1 MQGISIRCK
10 QECVPIVYDARYDI
24 EATTPQLVLP
34 LQSIHMIKPFA
45 VFSRI
50 QSRLYLTS
58 QTIQLNGI
66 ILFIGEYYKTV
77 KSIDIATVYDI
88 SGYVSAPIRQVI
100 ATA

>member
-1 MQGISIRCK
+1 M
-10 QECVPIVYDARYDI
+10 YDARYNI

-34 LQSIHMIKPFA
+34 LQSIQVIKPFE

-50 QSRLYLTS
+50 QGQLYLTS

-66 ILFIGEYYKTV
+66 ILLIGEYYKTV
-77 KSIDIATVYDI
+77 KSVDIATVYDI

-100 ATA
+100 AMA